1 MKERARR
8 KIRRIERRSRR
19 RISLL
24 FLRSFPLLSALSRA
38 SRDEKAGRFGS
49 REWIIINR
57 YFRQSRPFILRH
69 ATPII
74 YRRFGRWR
82 EGERSKYK
90 WSEGEG
96 KRERRMHFV
105 KGGKRGEG
113 KKTNRDRLAR
123 LFCAILFSSLHSVAL
138 LQIAR
143 NARA

>member
-1 MKERARR
+1 MHFGEREKNGMRINEGENERENKEDR
-8 KIRRIERRSRR
+8 KGGPDVEYRFS
-19 RISLL
+19 S
-24 FLRSFPLLSALSRA
+24 SPFPLLSALSRA

-90 WSEGEG
+90 GSEGEG
-96 KRERRMHFV
+96 EKEREKNALC
-105 KGGKRGEG
+105 KGRQEGRG
-113 KKTNRDRLAR
+113 KKDE
-123 LFCAILFSSLHSVAL
+123 
-138 LQIAR
+138 
-143 NARA
+143 